1 MSLIHNE
8 IDLAR
13 REGVT
18 LPENLPFYI
27 PSTSPSDAAVLLTH
41 GFSASPWEMIPL
53 ARHLS
58 KAGFHCFAL
67 RLPGHG
73 TNPSDLKTRSLEDW
87 RKALCRGY
95 RCLETV
101 ATRIY
106 GVGLSTGSLLTLD
119 LSLREK
125 LSGQILLAPF
135 LCINH
140 RLAPLA
146 GVLSHLRPFQARPV
160 SDALKPYYYER
171 HPLRGIHQINRLTSS
186 LRRNLDSVETP
197 TLVML
202 SLGDQTVDPES
213 GLELFKSLGTSR
225 RQCHIFGPEIPH
237 TLCTP
242 SNPGLDEVLNLSTA
256 FLRKL
261 ETDRLV
267 APGASTEP

>member
-1 MSLIHNE
+1 MSLILNE

-27 PSTSPSDAAVLLTH
+27 PPAAPSNAAVLLTH

-53 ARHLS
+53 ARRLS
-58 KAGFHCFAL
+58 EAGFHCFAL

-73 TNPSDLKTRSLEDW
+73 TSPSDLEARSLEDW
-87 RKALCRGY
+87 RKTLCRGY

-125 LSGQILLAPF
+125 LAGQVLLAPF
-135 LCINH
+135 LRVNH

-146 GVLSHLRPFQARPV
+146 GLLSRLRPYQTRPV
-160 SDALKPYYYER
+160 SDALKPYYYEK

-186 LRRNLDSVETP
+186 LRANLGDVGTP

-213 GLELFKSLGTSR
+213 GLELFKALGTSR

-242 SNPGLDEVLNLSTA
+242 SNPELEKVLRLTTA
-256 FLRKL
+256 FLRNL
-261 ETDRLV
+261 ESGRPE
-267 APGASTEP
+267 APGASTES